1 MTRLRGA
8 AAAAVVGVTLA
19 GLSQSHSGHQVLT
32 HVADAMQEPVISST
46 SPAANKALADR
57 MAATAGWDS
66 HEIGCLN
73 KLWQRES
80 GFRVTVWNYQG
91 ADAYGI
97 PQANPAS
104 KMASAGPDWR
114 TDPAT
119 QIKWGLGYV
128 ASIYTTPCRA
138 WAHEKSAG
146 WY

>member
-8 AAAAVVGVTLA
+8 AAAAVVGITLA
-19 GLSQSHSGHQVLT
+19 AVSQSHGGHQVLT
-32 HVADAMQEPVISST
+32 HVAAAMQQPGTSST

-57 MAATAGWDS
+57 MAAAAGWDS
-66 HEIGCLN
+66 REIGCLN
-73 KLWQRES
+73 EVWQRES

-97 PQANPAS
+97 PQANPAD

-119 QIKWGLGYV
+119 QIKWGLGYIKDLYG
-128 ASIYTTPCRA
+128 SPCGA
-138 WAHEKSAG
+138 WSHEKSHG